1 MPKQNPFGMFSAEML
16 LLEPELTPERKY
28 MTSQVASQFG
38 VSKKTIASIGEGRAD
53 SRAGAAPDHQ
63 IPSLDRYRYRD
74 DPAHAR

>member
-38 VSKKTIASIGEGRAD
+38 VSKKTIASIG
-53 SRAGAAPDHQ
+53 
-63 IPSLDRYRYRD
+63 
-74 DPAHAR
+74 